1 LLKVQSIEFI
11 DSKNR
16 SYFIKNSQIESFP
29 LIGGEEARM
38 VTTQVWNQHGNTHIN
53 AFMEAYEG
61 ELIFIIY
68 TKNMR
73 PEQIEAARRSI
84 TDICNP
90 LNGII
95 QMTVNLNNG
104 SVYHRDITF
113 VAAPSFPI
121 GLENRNRDWQKVQ
134 LMFSANNP
142 FWYAETEIVESF
154 QGVTPLFTF
163 PFTMQPVVDPVIF
176 GQVIPSN
183 IAINEGQV
191 EAPVVIQIQGS
202 CINPAITNET
212 TGDFIAFKDLTMNEN
227 QTLII
232 DTTFGQ
238 KRVELDGVNVF
249 HKLDFNSTF
258 FNLVIGENLIDFSD
272 DTGNPDA
279 AIHFIYKNL
288 FITI

>member
-1 LLKVQSIEFI
+1 MESIQFK
-11 DSKNR
+11 DSKDR
-16 SYFIKNSQIESFP
+16 SYFIQNSQIESFP
-29 LIGGEEARM
+29 LVGGEEARM
-38 VTTQVWNQHGNTHIN
+38 ISTQVWNQHGNTHIN

-68 TKNMR
+68 TRNMR

-113 VAAPSFPI
+113 VAAPSFPT
-121 GLENRNRDWQKVQ
+121 GLENRNYDWQKVQ

-154 QGVTPLFTF
+154 QGVTPLFIF
-163 PFTMQPVVDPVIF
+163 PFSMQPVVDPVIF

-183 IAINEGQV
+183 VAINQGQV
-191 EAPVVIQIQGS
+191 EAPVVIQIQGA
-202 CINPAITNET
+202 CINPSITNET
-212 TGDFIAFKDLTMNEN
+212 TGEFIAFKDLTMGAN

-238 KRVELDGVNVF
+238 KKVELDGVNVF
-249 HKLDFNSTF
+249 NKLDFNSTF
-258 FNLVIGENLIDFSD
+258 FNLVIGENLIDFND
-272 DTGNPDA
+272 DTENPDA
-279 AIHFIYKNL
+279 TIHFIYKNL
-288 FITI
+288 YITI

>member
-1 LLKVQSIEFI
+1 LLKIQSIEFK
-11 DSKNR
+11 DSKDR
-16 SYFIKNSQIESFP
+16 SYLIQNSQIESFP

-38 VTTQVWNQHGNTHIN
+38 VSTQVWNQHGNTHIN

-68 TKNMR
+68 TRNMR

-84 TDICNP
+84 TNICNP

-104 SVYHRDITF
+104 SIYHRDITF
-113 VAAPSFPI
+113 VAAPSFPT
-121 GLENRNRDWQKVQ
+121 GLENRNYDWQKVQ

-154 QGVTPLFTF
+154 QGVSPLFSF
-163 PFTMQPVVDPVIF
+163 AFSMQAVVDPVIF

-183 IAINEGQV
+183 VAINEGQV
-191 EAPVVIQIQGS
+191 EAPVVIQIQGA
-202 CINPAITNET
+202 CINPSITNET
-212 TGDFIAFKDLTMNEN
+212 TGEFIAFKDLTMASN

-238 KRVELDGVNVF
+238 KKVELDGVNVF
-249 HKLDFNSTF
+249 QKLDFNSTF

-272 DTGNPDA
+272 STGNPDA

>member
-1 LLKVQSIEFI
+1 LLKIESIEFK

-16 SYFIKNSQIESFP
+16 SYLIKHRQIESFP

-38 VTTQVWNQHGNTHIN
+38 VSTQVWNQHGNTHIN

-68 TKNMR
+68 TSSMR
-73 PEQIEAARRSI
+73 DSQVEAARRKIS
-84 TDICNP
+84 DICNP

-104 SVYHRDITF
+104 SIYHRDITF
-113 VAAPSFPI
+113 VAAPSFPTGI
-121 GLENRNRDWQKVQ
+121 ENRNTDWQKVQ
-134 LMFSANNP
+134 LLYSANNP

-154 QGVTPLFTF
+154 QGVEPLFSF
-163 PFTMQPVVDPVIF
+163 PFSMQPVVDPVIF
-176 GQVIPSN
+176 GQIIPSN
-183 IAINEGQV
+183 VAINEGQV
-191 EAPVVIQIQGS
+191 EAPVVIQIQGA
-202 CINPAITNET
+202 CINPSITNET
-212 TGDFIAFKDLTMNEN
+212 TGEFMAFKDLTMAAN

-232 DTTFGQ
+232 DTTFGR
-238 KRVELDGVNVF
+238 KKVELDGVNVF
-249 HKLDFNSTF
+249 NKLDFNSTF

-279 AIHFIYKNL
+279 TIHFIYRNL

>member
-1 LLKVQSIEFI
+1 MK
-11 DSKNR
+11 R
-16 SYFIKNSQIESFP
+16 SYLIKNSQIESFP
-29 LIGGEEARM
+29 LIGGEDARM
-38 VTTQVWNQHGNTHIN
+38 ISTQVWNQHGNTHIS

-61 ELIFIIY
+61 ELVFIIN
-68 TKNMR
+68 TSSMR

-84 TDICNP
+84 TNICNP
-90 LNGII
+90 LNGLI
-95 QMTVNLNNG
+95 QMTVTLNDG
-104 SVYHRDITF
+104 SIYHRDITF
-113 VAAPSFPI
+113 VAAPFFPT
-121 GLENRNRDWQKVQ
+121 GFENRNRTWQKVQ
-134 LMFSANNP
+134 LMFAANNP

-154 QGVTPLFTF
+154 QGVDSLFNF

-176 GQVIPSN
+176 GEIIPSN
-183 IAINEGQV
+183 VAINEGQV

-202 CINPAITNET
+202 CINPTITNET
-212 TGDFIAFKDLTMNEN
+212 TGEFIAFKNLTMNVN
-227 QTLII
+227 QTLMI

-238 KRVELDGVNVF
+238 KKVELDGVNVF
-249 HKLDFNSTF
+249 NKLDFNSTF